1 MYKIINTN
9 YTKLPKEEEEQKAL
23 VKWLRNNGY
32 FFFAA
37 KNENNQSYAN
47 RRNAAIHETKARA
60 MGKVKGVSD
69 LVIFLEDKILFME
82 LKRQKPILK
91 SGKRG
96 KAKNVPSEEQKS
108 FLDNVAGFKYAI
120 ASVAYGCDLAIET
133 IKITEND
140 K

>member
-37 KNENNQSYAN
+37 NNENNQSYAN
-47 RRNAAIHETKARA
+47 RRNAAIHETKARS

-96 KAKNVPSEEQKS
+96 KPKNAPSEEQKE

-120 ASVAYGCDLAIET
+120 ASVAYGADEAIL
-133 IKITEND
+133 IINRLR
-140 K
+140 